1 MQIKNALISNEGM
14 KKANPTTLDGSRL
27 ASTQCKL
34 SITKIL
40 KNTRIEVKKTSE

>member
-1 MQIKNALISNEGM
+1 MITLSMQIKNALISNEGM

-40 KNTRIEVKKTSE
+40 KNTRI

>member
-1 MQIKNALISNEGM
+1 M